1 MKYFIANWK
10 MNGSQESLELY
21 CKHILDNDKF
31 DSSKFILSVPAILT
45 STAYHILNKTD
56 ISLSAQCVSEHNHGA
71 HTGQLSA
78 DMFSN
83 FGCSYALVGHSER
96 RKFESIESTCNQV
109 KQCLTN
115 NLKPIVCI
123 GETLD
128 EKQSSRTKDV
138 LLAQLKP
145 ILDMIDEPSDVWIA
159 YEPRWAIG
167 SGLTPGNKEINMI
180 THWVKE
186 LIDTK
191 LIYGG
196 SVNPDNIK
204 TLTECDVDG
213 FLVGGASLD
222 HNSTN
227 QMVNICTHYS

>member
-1 MKYFIANWK
+1 
-10 MNGSQESLELY
+10 
-21 CKHILDNDKF
+21 
-31 DSSKFILSVPAILT
+31 
-45 STAYHILNKTD
+45 
-56 ISLSAQCVSEHNHGA
+56 
-71 HTGQLSA
+71 
-78 DMFSN
+78 
-83 FGCSYALVGHSER
+83 
-96 RKFESIESTCNQV
+96 
-109 KQCLTN
+109 
-115 NLKPIVCI
+115 
-123 GETLD
+123 
-128 EKQSSRTKDV
+128 
-138 LLAQLKP
+138 
-145 ILDMIDEPSDVWIA
+145 
-159 YEPRWAIG
+159 
-167 SGLTPGNKEINMI
+167 MI